1 MAEKTQQSPSRSRLE
16 DYFTY
21 SEDDLQVA
29 LDRFMEEQP
38 SSERKKENLWNFQ
51 TILGLGFIFVT
62 LSFILQGVLSGIG
75 LMPGL
80 NLDGFMNALPII
92 GGILVV
98 VIGFGFFTRE
108 RKQKKQRKRELKR
121 RKKQMYSSIG
131 NSGFGSQ
138 QTSSAQSSRR
148 RSGIGAA
155 SVDTEPYALRQHKK
169 LTRSRRDK
177 KVCGV
182 CGGIANYF
190 GISATFVRL
199 MFVIATL
206 LGYGFP
212 IILYLAMAI
221 VVPKEPVRLK
231 DLDANL

>member
-1 MAEKTQQSPSRSRLE
+1 MAEKTQQSPGRSRLE

-29 LDRFMEEQP
+29 LDHFMEEQP
-38 SSERKKENLWNFQ
+38 ASERKKENLWNMQ
-51 TILGLGFIFVT
+51 TILGLGFIFLT

-75 LMPGL
+75 LVPGL
-80 NLDGFMNALPII
+80 NLDSLMGTLPVI

-108 RKQKKQRKRELKR
+108 RKQKKSRKREMKR
-121 RKKQMYSSIG
+121 RKRQMYNNIG
-131 NSGFGSQ
+131 TQGAATSAQSTRRSSGFG
-138 QTSSAQSSRR
+138 TATRVE
-148 RSGIGAA
+148 A
-155 SVDTEPYALRQHKK
+155 EPYALRQHKK
-169 LTRSRRDK
+169 LTRSRTDK
-177 KVCGV
+177 KMFGV

-221 VVPKEPVRLK
+221 VVPKESVRLK
-231 DLDANL
+231 DFDADL